1 MQLVLAVVV
10 AVGVAVSFGRIW
22 LRRHKD
28 APLRREVRA
37 QDVIFRTE
45 LEYVKMT
52 PNREWW
58 TGTSSWMELVVRVD
72 AFEVSCP
79 LRPVRVV
86 LGLEYYFKARETT
99 IRVTKAPS
107 GILKR
112 DWIVVTG
119 QRLGQEIQLAIAQS
133 TYRGGIPDAWNAL
146 VRAGS
151 VPVGPP
157 PPDRSEA
164 GRG

>member
-1 MQLVLAVVV
+1 
-10 AVGVAVSFGRIW
+10 
-22 LRRHKD
+22 
-28 APLRREVRA
+28 
-37 QDVIFRTE
+37 
-45 LEYVKMT
+45 MT

-72 AFEVSCP
+72 AFEVLCP
-79 LRPVRVV
+79 LRLVRVV

-99 IRVTKAPS
+99 IRVTRAPS

-133 TYRGGIPDAWNAL
+133 TYRGGILDAWNAL
-146 VRAGS
+146 LRAGS

-164 GRG
+164 GGG